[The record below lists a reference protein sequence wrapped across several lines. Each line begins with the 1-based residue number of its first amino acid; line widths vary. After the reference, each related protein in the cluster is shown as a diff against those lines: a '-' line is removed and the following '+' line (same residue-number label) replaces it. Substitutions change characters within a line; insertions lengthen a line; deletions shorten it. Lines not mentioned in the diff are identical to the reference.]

1 VSVRPEAESAK
12 AKTEATADVAVTDL
26 EDGVQGSVAQLD
38 GEVSEA
44 SAAVK
49 QDAVALRTDVKVEVE
64 EASASLRGLAD
75 EAEAASARARGAVED
90 ARRRVAAL
98 FEDDG

>member
-1 VSVRPEAESAK
+1 M
-12 AKTEATADVAVTDL
+12 
-26 EDGVQGSVAQLD
+26 AQLD
-38 GEVSEA
+38 GEVGEA
-44 SAAVK
+44 TAAVK

-64 EASASLRGLAD
+64 ETSASLHGLAD
-75 EAEAASARARGAVED
+75 EAEAASARARGTVED